1 MAIVCGFGRLR
12 KKPLANLGGNM
23 QLIKEKAKR
32 TIYYIVWLMGYGIKT
47 QGNIYYKTED
57 FHNT

>member
-12 KKPLANLGGNM
+12 KKHLVNLGGNM

-32 TIYYIVWLMGYGIKT
+32 T
-47 QGNIYYKTED
+47 
-57 FHNT
+57 